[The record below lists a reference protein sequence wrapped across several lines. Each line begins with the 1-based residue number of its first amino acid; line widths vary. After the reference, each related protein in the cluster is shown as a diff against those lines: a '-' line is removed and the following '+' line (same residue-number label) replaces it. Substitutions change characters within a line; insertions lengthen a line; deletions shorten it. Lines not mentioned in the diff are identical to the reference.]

1 MRVFVNNLLYD
12 DENELKGMN
21 HDELIERVIAVTK
34 AAKKYQGQLQQ
45 TQTFLKEAK
54 EELKQQQKI
63 MTDYKIAFADRMF
76 ESYKKTANQQPIQ
89 EIKSYA
95 AATKGTTNNS
105 ANHKYAQSTLAFS
118 IDPSGADK
126 ELNIKLIDNLLDAKA
141 AGNPVPLSVNRK
153 DDKGY
158 ITFPNQEDAEKAR
171 MILTNNTTCKG
182 FINDLKTQVKLYPAI
197 GLFAPEGDLKEL
209 KEEIEFRN
217 GFIEDSLV
225 KIVQIHKCKEP
236 DLIHIK
242 LFFNSPEVRDEAV
255 YRAKI
260 HTSMKRIK
268 IVPIDVNREVRRCY
282 KCNKYGH
289 TSTHCNAA
297 TATCGKCA
305 QNHDTRSCKATIH
318 KCPNCKLSHFAGDSK
333 CPEQIKAVNRYRT
346 LFSL

>member
-1 MRVFVNNLLYD
+1 VVVNNLLCT
-12 DENELKGMN
+12 DEKELKEMN
-21 HDELIERVIAVTK
+21 HNELIERVIAVAK

-45 TQTFLKEAK
+45 AQSFLKEAK
-54 EELKQQQKI
+54 EELKQQQQI
-63 MTDYKIAFADRMF
+63 MTNYKIAFADRMF
-76 ESYKKTANQQPIQ
+76 ESYEKTANQPHIQ
-89 EIKSYA
+89 ETKSYA
-95 AATKGTTNNS
+95 AATKGATNNA
-105 ANHKYAQSTLAFS
+105 ANHKHAQSTLAFS
-118 IDPSGADK
+118 IDSSGADK
-126 ELNIKLIDNLLDAKA
+126 ELNIKLIDTFLDAKA

-171 MILTNNTTCKG
+171 MILTNSTTCRG
-182 FINDLKTQVKLYPAI
+182 IINDLKTQIKLYPAI

-217 GFIEDSLV
+217 GFIADSLV

-242 LFFNSPEVRDEAV
+242 LFFNSPEVRDEAI

-260 HTSMKRIK
+260 HTSMKKIK

-289 TSTHCNAA
+289 TSTRCNAT
-297 TATCGKCA
+297 TATCGKCG
-305 QNHDTRSCKATIH
+305 QNHDTRSCKATIY
-318 KCPNCKLSHFAGDSK
+318 KCPNCKLSHIAGDLK